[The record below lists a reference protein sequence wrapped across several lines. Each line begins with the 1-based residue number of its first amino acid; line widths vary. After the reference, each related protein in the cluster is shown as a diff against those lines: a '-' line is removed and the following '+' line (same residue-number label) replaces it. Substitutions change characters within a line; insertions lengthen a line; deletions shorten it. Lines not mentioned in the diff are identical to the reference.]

1 MSELTFRVPGAPRGK
16 ARARSS
22 NGHHYTPADTRDYE
36 ARIRSI
42 FRTAFPEHDP
52 IPRNTPI
59 TLTIVAESVK
69 APSSRLTAP
78 TGTPDWDNIG
88 KIIADALNGAR
99 VGKKRFPL
107 AWYDDSQVTDGRVI
121 KRFADHEGVEVLI
134 EWDENK
140 EKGQP

>member
-1 MSELTFRVPGAPRGK
+1 MTRELTFRIPGAPRGK
-16 ARARSS
+16 GRSRSS

-36 ARIRSI
+36 ARIRAI
-42 FRTAFPEHDP
+42 FRTAFPKHDP
-52 IPRNTPI
+52 IPRRTPI

-69 APSSRLTAP
+69 APSSRLQAP

-88 KIIADALNGAR
+88 KIVADALNGAR

-121 KRFADHEGVEVLI
+121 KRYASHAGVDVLI
-134 EWDENK
+134 EWEQK
-140 EKGQP
+140 T